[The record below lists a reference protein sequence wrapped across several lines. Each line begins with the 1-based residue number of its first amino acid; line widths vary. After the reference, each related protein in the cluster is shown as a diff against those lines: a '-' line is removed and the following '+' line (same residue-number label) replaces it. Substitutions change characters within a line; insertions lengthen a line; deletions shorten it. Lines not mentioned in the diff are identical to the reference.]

1 MINPYAILAALLLWI
16 ATAAGSF
23 FWGRH
28 VEGNARDAAAKTA
41 GDKVERA
48 EDKRD
53 ANVDA
58 IGAAVAAGVAAAL
71 NENGSSTH
79 ESAERIRTVFV
90 PSSCRDVDPVVVREL
105 AQATDDANTTLR
117 VGLRSAAS
125 RAAAGNP
132 SDAP

>member
-1 MINPYAILAALLLWI
+1 MNPYAILAALLLWI
-16 ATAAGSF
+16 ASAVGSF

-41 GDKVERA
+41 GDKIEAV

-71 NENGSSTH
+71 NENGSTTH
-79 ESAERIRTVFV
+79 ESAERIRTVVV
-90 PSSCRDVDPVVVREL
+90 PGPCRDVDPGIVREL
-105 AQATDDANTTLR
+105 AQATDDANATLR
-117 VGLRSAAS
+117 SGLRFAAT
-125 RAAAGNP
+125 RAAAADP
-132 SDAP
+132 RDAP

>member
-1 MINPYAILAALLLWI
+1 MNPYAILAALLLWI
-16 ATAAGSF
+16 ASAVGSF

-28 VEGNARDAAAKTA
+28 VEGNARDAAAKAA
-41 GDKVERA
+41 GDKIEAV

-53 ANVDA
+53 TNVDA

-71 NENGSSTH
+71 NENGSTTH
-79 ESAERIRTVFV
+79 ESAERIRTVLV
-90 PSSCRDVDPVVVREL
+90 PGTCRDVDPGIVREL

-125 RAAAGNP
+125 RAAAADPG
-132 SDAP
+132 DAP